1 MSLGVPSIAIEPTAL
16 IFLLGMRHGLDPDH
30 VAMIDGLT
38 MRAVDAGRPG
48 AGWVGTWFSL
58 GHSLAVGA
66 VAILVA
72 LVSAQFDLP
81 DWLPAFIDW
90 LVIALLL
97 LVGLLNL
104 HSLLR
109 PRNSARFSL
118 PDGFLPPVVRGRMG
132 PLPTIVIGILFGL
145 VVDTASQ
152 AAAWGAA
159 ATATGG
165 FVGALVIAVSFGVG
179 MVLVDTIDSQL
190 VARFACTGHNAEKV
204 TRWRRAASWV
214 IVALSFGTAGL
225 SLLEKAGF
233 DIAVSDHG
241 WTAIGLLA
249 AVVVAALLA
258 RQRTSRPQPRQG
270 DG

>member
-1 MSLGVPSIAIEPTAL
+1 MSLAVPSIAIEPTAL

-66 VAILVA
+66 VAIAVA
-72 LVSAQFDLP
+72 LLSAQFDLP
-81 DWLPAFIDW
+81 HWLPAAIDW

-104 HSLLR
+104 HGLLQRTDCAR
-109 PRNSARFSL
+109 PSL
-118 PDGFLPPVVRGRMG
+118 PDGFLPRALHGRMG

-145 VVDTASQ
+145 VFDTASQ

-159 ATATGG
+159 ATAKGG
-165 FVGALVIAVSFGVG
+165 FVGAVIIAAAFGVG

-190 VARFACTGHNAEKV
+190 VARLARAGRDANRV
-204 TRWRRAASWV
+204 TRWRRSASWV

-225 SLLEKAGF
+225 SLFEMAGF
-233 DIAVSDHG
+233 EPAVSDHA

-249 AVVVAALLA
+249 ALAVAVLLA
-258 RQRTSRPQPRQG
+258 RQRTSRL
-270 DG
+270 